1 MKWAVHNN
9 PIMHRNIID
18 DSPKSNAASYMQLGN
33 KTNVLVVAFWLAAL
47 FLLVATMVRTIIQ
60 HGRKPTSPASQ
71 LNTSPRETTRD
82 VYEELRA
89 LMEANDKTME
99 QHDMDGKALTAVH
112 WFIVALLPLAI
123 LYSCR

>member
-47 FLLVATMVRTIIQ
+47 FLLVATMV
-60 HGRKPTSPASQ
+60 
-71 LNTSPRETTRD
+71 
-82 VYEELRA
+82 
-89 LMEANDKTME
+89 
-99 QHDMDGKALTAVH
+99 LTAV
-112 WFIVALLPLAI
+112 
-123 LYSCR
+123 